1 MVVRLDRST
10 LLRSGL
16 LGGLAGGLATAV
28 DPAAS
33 GAVRR
38 SGLRGAGVITHGID
52 VPWNIR
58 FLPGYDSPTA
68 LVSCRDSGNLLLVSH
83 GSVRKVGHFDV
94 VSRPVVAESGLLG
107 LVLHPAY
114 STNRL
119 VYAYVSTHRDN
130 RVVRFTFDGTVIG
143 RPRPVLTGIRRAH
156 HHNGG
161 GVAFGPDGMLYISTG
176 ENEIKRLAQD
186 KHSLNGKVL
195 RVTDTGATPS
205 DNPFGNPVW
214 SYGHR
219 NPEGIAFDEQGRLWA
234 TEFGDHE
241 HDEVNQ
247 IRRGRNY
254 GWPRVEGSDGPGGY
268 TDPIVQLRPNRCS
281 PSGIAIARGRAWI
294 GALEGECVYSV
305 VLEGSHAGRAGRQ
318 FHHGQGRTRA
328 VSLAPDGTLWVG
340 TSNRDGRAPL
350 RRGDDHIFRVALPA

>member
-16 LGGLAGGLATAV
+16 AGGLAAGLVSAV
-28 DPAAS
+28 DPASS
-33 GAVRR
+33 GAVHR
-38 SGLRGAGVITHGID
+38 SGVRGAGVVAHGMD

-58 FLPGYDSPTA
+58 FLPGYDTPTA
-68 LVSCRDSGNLLLVSH
+68 LVSCRDSGKLLLVSH
-83 GSVRKVGHFDV
+83 GSVRTVGHFQV
-94 VSRPVVAESGLLG
+94 VSRPVVAETGLLG
-107 LVLHPAY
+107 LALHPQFA
-114 STNRL
+114 TNRL
-119 VYAYVSTHRDN
+119 VYAYVSPHRDN
-130 RVVRFTFDGTVIG
+130 RVVRFTFDGTSIG
-143 RPRPVLTGIRRAH
+143 RPHPVLTGIRRAH

-161 GVAFGPDGMLYISTG
+161 GVAFGPDGMLYVSTG

-186 KHSLNGKVL
+186 KHSLNGKIL
-195 RVTDTGATPS
+195 RVTDTGATPP

-234 TEFGDHE
+234 TEFGDHRF
-241 HDEVNQ
+241 DEVNQ
-247 IRRGRNY
+247 ILRGHDY
-254 GWPRVEGSDGPGGY
+254 GWPHVEGSDGPGGN
-268 TDPIVQLRPNRCS
+268 TDPIAQLRPNRCS

-305 VLEGSHAGRAGRQ
+305 VLEGARAGRARPL

-328 VSLAPDGTLWVG
+328 VSLAPDGALWVG

-350 RRGDDHIFRVALPA
+350 RRGDDHIFRVVLPS